1 MLSAVPRPEWEAF
14 FDRMSKSLIGKRA
27 EIEVASLELG
37 DQITV
42 EWVPMIGIS
51 YDSKDDLLDVT
62 LDRIEHLIHHPRE
75 VVADEVDGSLASV
88 AVVDASGARQIVR
101 MKDPL
106 RLPPTASA
114 R

>member
-1 MLSAVPRPEWEAF
+1 MPTTVPRAEWTTF

-27 EIEVASLELG
+27 EIEVASLDLG

-42 EWVPMIGIS
+42 EWLPMIGIS
-51 YDSKDDLLDVT
+51 YDPNDDLLDVT
-62 LDRIEHLIHHPRE
+62 LDRFEHLIHHPQE
-75 VVADEVDGSLASV
+75 IVADEVDGSLASV
-88 AVVDASGARQIVR
+88 AVVDADGTKQIVR

-106 RLPPTASA
+106 WLPASGPP